1 MTPSRGLE
9 VATALGGLHV
19 HDAGPSDGPTALLWP
34 SLFTDGQTG
43 WGAQTALLHRLGW
56 RTLLVDPYGTGESD
70 SPARLFTMEECADAA
85 VRALDAFRVDHA
97 VFLGLSWG
105 GFVALRVALTAPER
119 VIALVL
125 SNSSARRMSPLERQR
140 DRLLSLLVRIGIPSR
155 LGKSVVA
162 QLLGEYTRRHDP
174 EFATQ
179 LAHSIDRLD
188 NVGLSRAMRSVLAE
202 RTSVVDALARIT
214 APTLVIDG
222 AEDRAFTRTHSA
234 ELAKR
239 IPGAQ
244 LEILPRTG
252 HLAPRESAL
261 AVSALIEQFL
271 KGLNPR

>member
-1 MTPSRGLE
+1 M
-9 VATALGGLHV
+9 
-19 HDAGPSDGPTALLWP
+19 
-34 SLFTDGQTG
+34 FTDGQTG
-43 WGAQTALLHRLGW
+43 WGTQLSVLHKLGW
-56 RTLLVDPYGTGESD
+56 RTLLVDPYGTGESP
-70 SPARLFTMEECADAA
+70 SPPRLFTMEECADAA
-85 VRALDAFRVDHA
+85 VQALDAAGVDRA
-97 VFLGLSWG
+97 AILGLSWG
-105 GFVALRVALTAPER
+105 GFVGLRVALAAPER
-119 VIALVL
+119 VVALVL

-140 DRLLSLLVRIGIPSR
+140 DRVLSLLVRIGIPSR
-155 LGKSVVA
+155 PGKSVVA

-174 EFATQ
+174 QFAAE
-179 LAHSIDRLD
+179 LADSIDRLD

-222 AEDRAFTRTHSA
+222 ADDPAFTRGHSA

-261 AVSALIEQFL
+261 AVSKLIEQFL
-271 KGLNPR
+271 TGLNPR